1 MTEAQAQVHGGA
13 GPQVIPAPP
22 VAPTQPPLP
31 VQVVNAVEQAPQ
43 FANPELT
50 AWIRARLDEG
60 RAPYAIV
67 QQLVGDG
74 RPVEI
79 ATLLVGLTAKRL
91 VVNPAGY
98 LGTAPDKPK
107 ESDPS
112 THADLHTLDAEGSVV
127 RTLLSIG
134 KGGLEFALYDGLI
147 TGDEIEYLKRASEP
161 KLARSTV
168 LAANFGN
175 QQSEVRTSDGAFLEP
190 NPPPL
195 AALERRVA
203 AVTGIP
209 VDHGEAWQILH
220 YRDAQEYRPHYD
232 YFEPKTDQE
241 RQMMARSGN
250 RVGTMIF
257 YLSDVGRGGA
267 TYFPKLDIAVHP
279 RRGLAM
285 WFGYMR
291 DGLLDERS
299 QHAGMPI
306 IAGEKWIATKWLRE
320 HAFVA

>member
-1 MTEAQAQVHGGA
+1 MTEAQARIAA
-13 GPQVIPAPP
+13 GPQVVPAPP
-22 VAPTQPPLP
+22 VAPPPLRLP
-31 VQVVNAVEQAPQ
+31 EQVVNAVEQAPQ
-43 FANPELT
+43 FANPELLV
-50 AWIRARLDEG
+50 WIRARLDEG

-67 QQLVGDG
+67 QQLVHDG

-91 VVNPAGY
+91 AVSPAGY
-98 LGTAPDKPK
+98 LGTSPEKPK
-107 ESDPS
+107 ASDPS
-112 THADLHTLDAEGSVV
+112 THADAHTLDAEGSSV

-134 KGGLEFALYDGLI
+134 KGGLEFALYDGLV
-147 TGDEIEYLKRASEP
+147 TDAEIDFLKQASEP
-161 KLARSTV
+161 KMARSTV

-175 QQSEVRTSDGAFLEP
+175 QQSEVRTSDGAFLDPHPAE
-190 NPPPL
+190 L
-195 AALERRVA
+195 AALERRIA
-203 AVTGIP
+203 ALTGIP

-220 YRDAQEYRPHYD
+220 YRNAQEYRPHYD

-257 YLSDVGRGGA
+257 YLSDVERGGA

-291 DGLLDERS
+291 EGLLDERS

-306 IAGEKWIATKWLRE
+306 ITGEKWIATKWLRE
-320 HAFVA
+320 HVFVS